1 MSDTTETTA
10 LVDTPEASVTPETGD
25 TPKKKL
31 AQTVDIRD
39 VGPCKKHIKVTV
51 ERGDIDRHFEDKFK
65 GLMEKSWIPGFRP
78 GKAPKQMVVKHHR
91 KEVSD
96 QVKGEL
102 LLASLEQLAED
113 FDVAPLSPPNLNPA
127 SILIPDEGPFIYE
140 FEVEVRPQFD
150 LPEYKGLKLQRP
162 VRVFADAEVVEEESR
177 ILARH
182 GQLVPK
188 DGAAEKG
195 DYLIVDMVTTYQGEK
210 VGDAKEVT
218 FRIDDAVTFRDGVAQ
233 KFGEQTIGA
242 KAGDKRSVDIAMTD
256 AVAVDQL
263 KGRTVQAELEVKDVK
278 KMRLPELTNEFL
290 ADTFQVKSLD
300 QFRETVRLSMDR
312 RLEYAQRQSAREQ
325 VLAKITASSDWAL
338 PQDLLQ
344 RQARRALGRRAME
357 MREAGISEEEI
368 QSRLRM
374 LQRDVLAST
383 ASSLKEHFVLQKI
396 AENEKLEINEDEINA
411 EIERIADQYGEP
423 ARRIRAQFERDD
435 LLETLAAQLIER
447 KALNHILEHAT
458 YDDVAMNQ
466 EEGMTTSQTQA
477 VAGAIKDPTAA
488 PAEEK
493 PAEEA
498 QPAS

>member
-1 MSDTTETTA
+1 MSDTTDLDITYIPANAETP
-10 LVDTPEASVTPETGD
+10 VTGD
-25 TPKKKL
+25 APKTKL
-31 AQTVDIRD
+31 AQTVDIQD

-65 GLMEKSWIPGFRP
+65 GLMDKSWIPGFRP
-78 GKAPKQMVVKHHR
+78 GKAPKKMVVKHHR
-91 KEVSD
+91 KEVND
-96 QVKGEL
+96 QVKGEI

-113 FDVAPLSPPNLNPA
+113 FDVAPLSPPNLNPS
-127 SILIPDEGPFIYE
+127 SIIIPEDGPFVYE

-150 LPEYKGLKLQRP
+150 LPEYKGLSLQRP
-162 VRVFADAEVVEEESR
+162 MRTFSDEEVVEEESR

-195 DYLIVDMVTTYQGEK
+195 DYLIVDMVTNFKNEK
-210 VGDAKEVT
+210 VGEASEVT
-218 FRIDDAVTFRDGVAQ
+218 FRIDDALTFRDGVAQ
-233 KFGEQTIGA
+233 RFAEQTVGA
-242 KAGDKRSVDIAMTD
+242 KAGDQRTVDITMTD
-256 AVAVDQL
+256 AVAVGGL
-263 KGRTVQAELEVKDVK
+263 KGQTVQAVLQVKDVK
-278 KMRLPELTNEFL
+278 KLRLPELSSEFL
-290 ADTFQVKSLD
+290 AETFQVKSID

-312 RLEYAQRQSAREQ
+312 RLEYTQRQSAREQ
-325 VLAKITASSDWAL
+325 VLAKITASSDWDL
-338 PQDLLQ
+338 PQDLLM

-357 MREAGISEEEI
+357 MREAGISEDEI

-374 LQRDVLAST
+374 LQRDVLSST

-396 AENEKLEINEDEINA
+396 AENEKLEINEDEIND

-447 KALNHILEHAT
+447 KALNLILENAT
-458 YDDVAMNQ
+458 YEDVQ
-466 EEGMTTSQTQA
+466 LGKDGGMTTSQTQA
-477 VAGAIKDPTAA
+477 VAGEIKDPTAA

-493 PAEEA
+493 ASDEE